1 MKTANEVI
9 WQKKAVDNFVL
20 PDALVIDALNRL
32 NEVNLSYLIV
42 KDGNNDVKGIFSE
55 RDYARKVVL
64 QGRSSSATTVKEI
77 MSTDLPEVQ
86 GNELLENCMNL
97 LAEQGRRYIIV
108 KDNNKFEG
116 VITIHDLLREVLLHG
131 ERVLNVTV
139 AKKLID
145 INERPPRVY

>member
-42 KDGNNDVKGIFSE
+42 KDENNDVKGIFSE

-108 KDNNKFEG
+108 KDNNKF
-116 VITIHDLLREVLLHG
+116 
-131 ERVLNVTV
+131 
-139 AKKLID
+139 
-145 INERPPRVY
+145 